1 MKAVLDANGL
11 IAIPTEIQAADH
23 LAAGDAFE
31 VERVAPGRYLLAKQ
45 ASTAKQFTIATGD
58 DGLPLIRT
66 TNGVITSRLVAEIE
80 AQTP

>member
-23 LAAGDAFE
+23 LAAGDSFE
-31 VERVAPGRYLLAKQ
+31 VERIAPGRYLLAKEPP
-45 ASTAKQFTIATGD
+45 TADRFTITTGA

-66 TNGVITSRLVAEIE
+66 TNGVITSRLVKEIE
-80 AQTP
+80 AQTS